1 MTKAVWGAAAIT
13 ALVCAVATTPVAA
26 QKTISPEPIKP
37 VAGVSGSVTFRAYCA
52 QCHGISGQGNGPAAG
67 ALKVAPADLTQIA
80 KRHHGQFPANAV
92 RNTIAGEQVVA
103 AHGTREMPMW
113 GPVLRSVDGHAVTEL
128 RLVNLVKY
136 LEQIQ
141 EK

>member
-1 MTKAVWGAAAIT
+1 MTKAVWGAAAIA
-13 ALVCAVATTPVAA
+13 ALVCAVATTPAAA
-26 QKTISPEPIKP
+26 QQTIKREPIKA
-37 VAGVSGSVTFRAYCA
+37 VEGISGSLTFRAYCA
-52 QCHGISGQGNGPAAG
+52 QCHGITGRGDGPAAG
-67 ALKVAPADLTQIA
+67 ALKVPPADLTQLA
-80 KRHHGQFPANAV
+80 KRHHGQFPASAV
-92 RNTIAGEQVVA
+92 KNTIAGEQVVA

-113 GPVLRSVDGHAVTEL
+113 GPVLRSVDGQAVTEL